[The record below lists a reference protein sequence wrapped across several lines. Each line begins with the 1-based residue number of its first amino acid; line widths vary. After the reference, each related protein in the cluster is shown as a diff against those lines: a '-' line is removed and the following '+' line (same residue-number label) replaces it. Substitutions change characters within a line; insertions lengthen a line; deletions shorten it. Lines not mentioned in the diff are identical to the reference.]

1 MLFRSI
7 SIISSPMSIAKS
19 NLFKPITIGKTT
31 IKNRIAHLPTTRNR
45 ASPENVPTD
54 LMKKYY
60 TDRAKTGGL
69 LVTEAT
75 LISLNQGIYPNVPGI
90 WNQTQAKAWK
100 EIVDSVHSVG
110 GKIAIQ
116 LWALGRVGNAKLLK
130 SHGLPLTGVSPIYEH
145 EKAEKDAIDAGNP
158 IQELTQEQI
167 KDIIYNQYT
176 NAAKL
181 AEEAGFDFIELHGAN
196 GYLIEQFIHPA
207 TNQRTDKYGGSIEN
221 RSRFLFELID
231 HLSTVIDPSK
241 LAIRLSPLND
251 FQVPEIN
258 PTAEEDFTYVL
269 EGLQQRADEGRGLAF
284 IDVVDERYNPDGTIR
299 PRTVEF
305 VDKVWEGV
313 LLRGGSF
320 TYDKKGD
327 WSTIQKVADAYDRT
341 LIGFGRHFIANP
353 DLPERIKSGYELNEY
368 DRSTFYAGYNYG
380 YNTYPFHGQ
389 VLKVDPEE
397 KLAGVALA

>member
-1 MLFRSI
+1 
-7 SIISSPMSIAKS
+7 MSIAKS

-31 IKNRIAHLPTTRNR
+31 IKTRIAHLPTTRNR

-110 GKIAIQ
+110 GNIAIQ

-145 EKAEKDAIDAGNP
+145 EKAEKDAIEAGNP
-158 IQELTQEQI
+158 IQELTKEQI
-167 KDIIYNQYT
+167 SDIVHVQFT

-181 AEEAGFDFIELHGAN
+181 ADEAGFDFIELHGAA
-196 GYLIEQFIHPA
+196 GYLFEQFINPG
-207 TNQRTDKYGGSIEN
+207 TNKRTDEYGGSIEN
-221 RSRFLFELID
+221 RSRFLFEVID
-231 HLSTVIDPSK
+231 KLSTVVDPSK

-251 FQVPEIN
+251 FQVPSVN
-258 PTAEEDFTYVL
+258 PTAEEDYTYVV
-269 EGLQQRADEGRGLAF
+269 EGLQKRADEGKGLGY
-284 IDVVDERYNPDGTIR
+284 IDIYDERYNPDGSIR
-299 PRTVEF
+299 PQTVEF
-305 VDKVWEGV
+305 IDKVWKGV

-320 TYDKKGD
+320 TYDKDNK
-327 WSTIQKVADAYDRT
+327 WKTIEKVADADNRS
-341 LIGFGRHFIANP
+341 LIGFGRYFIANP
-353 DLPERIKSGYELNEY
+353 DLPERIRNGQELNDY
-368 DRSTFYAGYNYG
+368 DRSTFYSPFNYG
-380 YNTYPFHGQ
+380 YNTYPVYGE
-389 VLKVDPEE
+389 VIKADPEE
-397 KLAGVALA
+397 RVLGKPLA